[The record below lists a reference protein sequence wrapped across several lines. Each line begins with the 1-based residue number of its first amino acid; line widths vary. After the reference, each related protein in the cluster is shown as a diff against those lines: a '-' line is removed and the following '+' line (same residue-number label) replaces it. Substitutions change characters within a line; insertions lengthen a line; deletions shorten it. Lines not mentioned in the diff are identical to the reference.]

1 MLEVDCPKMW
11 GRPLLFLSLKKKGTN
26 KIRDFRPIS
35 LIRNIY
41 KILTKVWAGRLQKVL
56 PSIISH
62 PQGAFVHGRQ
72 ILDGVL
78 VANDRVNGG
87 FLACMLRRIGFGERW
102 INWIQECLSSTWFSI
117 LINRTLRGFFPASRG
132 LRQGEP
138 LSPFLFLI
146 EGEAFNQMTE
156 VAVRANLMRGFS
168 PVPLA
173 HTMSHLQF
181 IDDTIIF
188 CEAHDNQIKN
198 VKAVLWCF
206 EGVSGLNVN
215 FTKSEVLGIRVGNQ
229 CLRLFA
235 YILGCE
241 VGSVPTSY
249 LRLPLCTGRPPKLV
263 WNPVMEKVGKRPYSW
278 KANYLSLGGTITLI
292 QAILTNLLIYFMSF

>member
-1 MLEVDCPKMW
+1 
-11 GRPLLFLSLKKKGTN
+11 
-26 KIRDFRPIS
+26 
-35 LIRNIY
+35 
-41 KILTKVWAGRLQKVL
+41 
-56 PSIISH
+56 
-62 PQGAFVHGRQ
+62 
-72 ILDGVL
+72 
-78 VANDRVNGG
+78 
-87 FLACMLRRIGFGERW
+87 MLRRTGFGERW
-102 INWIQECLSSTWFSI
+102 INWIQECVSSTWFSI

-146 EGEAFNQMTE
+146 KGEAFNQMTE
-156 VAVRANLMRGFS
+156 VAVRANLIRGFS

-173 HTMSHLQF
+173 HTVSHLQF

-198 VKAVLWCF
+198 VKVVLWCF

-215 FTKSEVLGIRVGNQ
+215 FTKSEVLGIRVDDQ

-241 VGSVPTSY
+241 VDSVPTSY
-249 LRLPLCTGRPPKLV
+249 LRLPL
-263 WNPVMEKVGKRPYSW
+263 
-278 KANYLSLGGTITLI
+278 
-292 QAILTNLLIYFMSF
+292 